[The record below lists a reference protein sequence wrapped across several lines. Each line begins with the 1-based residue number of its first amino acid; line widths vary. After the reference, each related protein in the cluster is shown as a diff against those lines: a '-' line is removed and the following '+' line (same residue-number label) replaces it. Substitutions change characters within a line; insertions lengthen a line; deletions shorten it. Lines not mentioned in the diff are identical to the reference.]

1 MIKQSSVRHLRP
13 YSNPNRLREHHKVN
27 EDNRPVD
34 RIFERQS
41 IHCDVSY
48 SQIQETTDAM
58 KGGFSCFT

>member
-1 MIKQSSVRHLRP
+1 VIKQRSVRHLRP
-13 YSNPNRLREHHKVN
+13 YSNLSRLREHHKVN
-27 EDNRPVD
+27 EDSRPVD